1 MSQERKKSSLNIVD
15 ILRRKL
21 CKAEKST
28 MRFACKVKKKSLVL
42 LFIKMSSTF
51 SLDNNST
58 SKEMEMKLW

>member
-21 CKAEKST
+21 CKAGKST
-28 MRFACKVKKKSLVL
+28 MRLACKVKKSLVL